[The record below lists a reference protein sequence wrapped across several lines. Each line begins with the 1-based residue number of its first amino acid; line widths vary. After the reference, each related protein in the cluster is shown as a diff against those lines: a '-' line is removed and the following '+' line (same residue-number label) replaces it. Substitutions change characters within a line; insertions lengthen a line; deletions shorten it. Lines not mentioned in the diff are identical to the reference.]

1 MSHNYS
7 SGRDHNP
14 LANRRENWAK
24 SGELTSTF
32 LLSGEGDRAAFG
44 AVRTVRIAGPRGGLA
59 VTSPIQVGAA
69 CRLARD
75 KNSLSVRQ
83 SS

>member
-14 LANRRENWAK
+14 LANRCENWAK

-32 LLSGEGDRAAFG
+32 LLSGDGGRAAFG
-44 AVRTVRIAGPRGGLA
+44 AARAARIGGPRGGLA
-59 VTSPIQVGAA
+59 VTSPIQVEAA
-69 CRLARD
+69 CRLACD
-75 KNSLSVRQ
+75 KNSLSVGR